1 MAPSPL
7 AIVHLVENRVPHV
20 GFHVGAVIF
29 VETVAGAAVAGTYL
43 KCLTYFKITCELV
56 FVFVGFSGDDLRFGP
71 VYWLLANFL
80 VLGDARVMPVAG
92 FRCFSV
98 LFSTYGYGPDRLPY
112 ILGFFRAWALELIH
126 SWFEKRVVLG
136 LVTTAENILQFCP

>member
-20 GFHVGAVIF
+20 GFHIGAVIF

-43 KCLTYFKITCELV
+43 KCLTYFKIARELV

-80 VLGDARVMPVAG
+80 VLGDASDASCRFP
-92 FRCFSV
+92 
-98 LFSTYGYGPDRLPY
+98 LL
-112 ILGFFRAWALELIH
+112 FRALFHVWL
-126 SWFEKRVVLG
+126 W
-136 LVTTAENILQFCP
+136 T